1 MRRCLYFCTERKATT
16 APMRKN
22 EQPSSQEEAQQTDDV
37 PDFDF
42 GDIGLDADFDVDAD
56 GMDLSELDILNEAP
70 EDITRY
76 TLPKVYKIPADFVM
90 YDNAEKLARELRLDR
105 YQRSD
110 VIISGAFIFG
120 DFIEAYMTTHRAATE
135 RMTISTLSLSQNNV
149 DSLANLMEAGYIGR
163 LDMIVS
169 VYFWSH
175 ERYGLIPYIYR
186 KLDKDDRFQLAVA
199 GVHTKTVHF
208 ETRGGRKIVIH
219 GSANLRSSGS
229 IEQFTIEENPEL
241 FDFYTEQYDKIIDR
255 YKTINKAVRN
265 ADLWDIMTRKRL

>member
-1 MRRCLYFCTERKATT
+1 MRRRLYFCTEHKPEF
-16 APMRKN
+16 APMKRN
-22 EQPSSQEEAQQTDDV
+22 GRQDPQQETQTDEL
-37 PDFDF
+37 PEFDF
-42 GDIGLDADFDVDAD
+42 GDIGIDTDLDIDPD
-56 GMDLSELDILNEAP
+56 GLDLSGLDILDEAP

-76 TLPKVYKIPADFVM
+76 TMPKVYKIPADFVM
-90 YDNAEKLARELRLDR
+90 YDNAEKLARELRLDK

-120 DFIEAYMTTHRAATE
+120 DFIEAYMTTWKAATD
-135 RMTISTLSLSQNNV
+135 RMVISTLSLSQNNV

-229 IEQFTIEENPEL
+229 IEQFTIEENPDL
-241 FDFYTEQYDKIIDR
+241 FYFYTEQFYKILEK
-255 YKTINKAVRN
+255 YQTINKAVRN

>member
-1 MRRCLYFCTERKATT
+1 
-16 APMRKN
+16 MRKRDT
-22 EQPSSQEEAQQTDDV
+22 PDSQQDGRQEDV

-42 GDIGLDADFDVDAD
+42 GDIGVDTDLDLD
-56 GMDLSELDILNEAP
+56 DLEIALEGLDLQEGAP

-76 TLPKVYKIPADFVM
+76 TMPKVYKIPADFVM

-120 DFIEAYMTTHRAATE
+120 DFIEAYMTTHRAATD
-135 RMTISTLSLSQNNV
+135 RMVISTLSLSQNNV
-149 DSLANLMEAGYIGR
+149 DSLANLMEAGYIGQ

-208 ETRGGRKIVIH
+208 QTRGGRKIVIH

-229 IEQFTIEENPEL
+229 IEQFTIEENEDL
-241 FDFYTEQYDKIIDR
+241 FDFYTEQYDKILER
-255 YKTINKAVRN
+255 YATINKPVRN